1 MIKNETCG
9 GLRMVKLD
17 NFIKTLKVT
26 WVRRFLLNLQNPI
39 WSSLSNID
47 FSKLLSMGDGYPTQ
61 VIHNLKKPFWIDIL
75 LDWSEVFRRIKPE
88 NLTQILH
95 SPI

>member
-1 MIKNETCG
+1 MFYKFLWNSGPDRISQSNMIKNETCG

-17 NFIKTLKVT
+17 SFIKALKVT
-26 WVRRFLLNLQNPI
+26 WVRRFLLNSQNPI

-61 VIHNLKKPFWIDIL
+61 VIHKKNL
-75 LDWSEVFRRIKPE
+75 LDRYFTRLE
-88 NLTQILH
+88 
-95 SPI
+95 